1 MLYAGVDWASRS
13 HELAVVDSN
22 GQVVTNF
29 GFAHSEQGVLG
40 MLGRLAALAPPEEI
54 RVAIERPNGL
64 LVERLL
70 AAGHGVYPVHPNAFA
85 AARPRWGAS
94 RAKSDPG
101 DAYRLADY
109 LRTDGHRLRL
119 LQPAE
124 PYLAELR
131 ALCRLRDIHQK
142 ACMAASNQLGSLLE
156 LYWPGARYLF
166 AHLHSPV
173 ALAFLTRYP
182 TPESAAHLGEGRMA
196 IFLKREGYSGR
207 RSASELV
214 ERLREAPQ
222 PISPLDPEILA
233 VLVEA
238 QVGLLRTLR
247 GTLADLEAALKVRLA
262 GCEKARL
269 LASLPRVGEVN
280 LAQIVAE
287 VGPIL
292 ERAESV
298 ELVSAEV
305 GASPV
310 TRASGGYRN
319 VSFRHACN
327 TKARKALTTFADN
340 SRRASPWAAEVYRR
354 ARERGCRHPHAIR
367 ILTRAWLR
375 VIWACWHSGRPYDPA
390 HHGVTRPLILAE
402 GLT

>member
-1 MLYAGVDWASRS
+1 MLYAGIDWAARR
-13 HELAVVDSN
+13 HELAVVDGS
-22 GQVVTNF
+22 GRVVTSF
-29 GFAHSEQGVLG
+29 GFAHSEQGLLG
-40 MLGRLAALAPPEEI
+40 MLGRLSALAPPNEI

-70 AAGHGVYPVHPNAFA
+70 AAGHGVYPIHPNAFA

-101 DAYRLADY
+101 DAYCLADY
-109 LRTDGHRLRL
+109 LRTDGHRLRPL
-119 LQPAE
+119 RPAE
-124 PYLAELR
+124 PCLAELR
-131 ALCRLRDIHQK
+131 ALCRLRTIHQK
-142 ACMAASNQLGSLLE
+142 TLMAASNQLGSLLE
-156 LYWPGARYLF
+156 LHWPGARHLF
-166 AHLHSPV
+166 YRLHSSV
-173 ALAFLTRYP
+173 ALAFLMRYP
-182 TPESAAHLGEGRMA
+182 SPESAAHLGEGRMA
-196 IFLKREGYSGR
+196 TFLKRQRYTR
-207 RSASELV
+207 RSASELLG
-214 ERLREAPQ
+214 RLREAPQ
-222 PISPLDPEILA
+222 PASPLDPE
-233 VLVEA
+233 VLRVLIEA
-238 QVGLLRTLR
+238 QVRVLRTVLA
-247 GTLADLEAALKVRLA
+247 TLADLEAAISARLA
-262 GCEKARL
+262 VCEHAAL

-280 LAQIVAE
+280 LAQILAE

-310 TRASGGYRN
+310 TRASGKHRS

-327 TKARKALTTFADN
+327 TKARQALTIFADN
-340 SRRASPWAAEVYRR
+340 SRHASPWAAEVYRR

-390 HHGVTRPLILAE
+390 RHGASRPLVLAE

>member
-1 MLYAGVDWASRS
+1 
-13 HELAVVDSN
+13 
-22 GQVVTNF
+22 
-29 GFAHSEQGVLG
+29 
-40 MLGRLAALAPPEEI
+40 
-54 RVAIERPNGL
+54 
-64 LVERLL
+64 
-70 AAGHGVYPVHPNAFA
+70 
-85 AARPRWGAS
+85 
-94 RAKSDPG
+94 
-101 DAYRLADY
+101 
-109 LRTDGHRLRL
+109 
-119 LQPAE
+119 
-124 PYLAELR
+124 
-131 ALCRLRDIHQK
+131 
-142 ACMAASNQLGSLLE
+142 
-156 LYWPGARYLF
+156 
-166 AHLHSPV
+166 
-173 ALAFLTRYP
+173 
-182 TPESAAHLGEGRMA
+182 MA

>member
-1 MLYAGVDWASRS
+1 MLYAGVDWAVRR
-13 HELAVVDSN
+13 HELAVVDA
-22 GQVVTNF
+22 GGKVVTSF
-29 GFAHSEQGVLG
+29 GFAHSERGVLG
-40 MLGRLAALAPPEEI
+40 MLGRLAALAPPQEI
-54 RVAIERPNGL
+54 QVAIERPNGL

-70 AAGHGVYPVHPNAFA
+70 AAGHAVYPVHPNAFA

-94 RAKSDPG
+94 GAKSDPG

-109 LRTDGHRLRL
+109 LRTDGHRLRPL
-119 LQPAE
+119 RPEE
-124 PYLAELR
+124 PSLSELR
-131 ALCRLRDIHQK
+131 ALCRLRDAQQK
-142 ACMAASNQLGSLLE
+142 TRIAVSNQLGALLE
-156 LYWPGARYLF
+156 LHWPGVRFLF

-182 TPESAAHLGEGRMA
+182 TPESAAHLGEVRMA
-196 IFLKREGYSGR
+196 TFLRRIGYSGHR
-207 RSASELV
+207 TAGELL

-222 PISPLDPEILA
+222 PVSPLDPEVLA

-238 QVGLLRTLR
+238 QVTLLRAVL
-247 GTLADLEAALKVRLA
+247 GTLADLEAAIKVRLA
-262 GCEKARL
+262 GCKKAML

-292 ERAESV
+292 ERAETV

-310 TRASGGYRN
+310 TRASGKHRS
-319 VSFRHACN
+319 VSFLHACN
-327 TKARKALTTFADN
+327 TRARKALTTFADN
-340 SRRASPWAAEVYRR
+340 SRRDSPWAAEVYRR

-367 ILTRAWLR
+367 ILARAWLR
-375 VIWACWHSGRPYDPA
+375 VIWACWHSERPYDPA
-390 HHGVTRPLILAE
+390 QHGVTRPVILAR